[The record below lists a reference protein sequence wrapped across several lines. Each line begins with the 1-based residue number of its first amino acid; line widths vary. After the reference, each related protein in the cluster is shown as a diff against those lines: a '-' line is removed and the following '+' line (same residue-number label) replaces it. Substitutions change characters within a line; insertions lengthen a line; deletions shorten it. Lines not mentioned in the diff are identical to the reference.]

1 MNKVSLNL
9 DTLAVTSFATTEERI
24 EANAF
29 SLEICTHRDS
39 SCGVI
44 VTL

>member
-9 DTLAVTSFATTEERI
+9 ESLAVTSFVTTEERV
-24 EANAF
+24 EADAF